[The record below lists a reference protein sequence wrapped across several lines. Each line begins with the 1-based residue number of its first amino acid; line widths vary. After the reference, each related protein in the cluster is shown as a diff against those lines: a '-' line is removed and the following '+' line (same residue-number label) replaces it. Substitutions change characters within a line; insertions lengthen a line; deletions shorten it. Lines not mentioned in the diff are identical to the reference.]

1 MIPEPTGRAKQ
12 VCHILKGR
20 SKVNIVI
27 FPHRAESV
35 NLVTELLFIS
45 PQEHATLDSRKL
57 ETGVGV
63 GQAAQEGTGEKLW
76 VVSTPHTLTEA

>member
-1 MIPEPTGRAKQ
+1 MIPEPMGRAKE
-12 VCHILKGR
+12 VCDLLKGR

-35 NLVTELLFIS
+35 TLVTELLFIS
-45 PQEHATLDSRKL
+45 PQEHATLHSRKL

-63 GQAAQEGTGEKLW
+63 GQVAQEGTGEAFW
-76 VVSTPHTLTEA
+76 GVSTLHTLTEA